1 MMGKLALFA
10 SDDEIPEVVLERVDI
25 VLSDRELGIGEVV
38 SSHREEWFLD
48 IFEEEGVSRAVALGY
63 RRLFSGQFLER
74 TDVEMYNIH
83 PSLLP
88 RFKGLDVYRR
98 VLKSDVD
105 VSGATLHEI
114 VEEMDEG
121 EVIDRIRY
129 DVPEDS
135 GVKQFRYYS
144 REYQKKLFRRNF

>member
-10 SDDEIPEVVLERVDI
+10 SDDEIPDEVLERTDI

-38 SSHREEWFLD
+38 SSHREDRFLNV
-48 IFEEEGVSRAVALGY
+48 FEEEGVSRAVALGY
-63 RRLFSGQFLER
+63 RRLFSGKFLER
-74 TDVEMYNIH
+74 TSVEMYNIH

-98 VLKSDVD
+98 VLESNVD
-105 VSGATLHEI
+105 VSGATLHRI

-121 EVIDRIRY
+121 EVIDRITY

-135 GVKQFRYYS
+135 GVEQFRSYS
-144 REYQKKLFRRNF
+144 REYQKKLFRKNF

>member
-1 MMGKLALFA
+1 MMGKIALFV
-10 SDDEIPEVVLERVDI
+10 SDVEIPEEILTRTDI
-25 VLSDRELGIGEVV
+25 IMSDRELGIGEVV
-38 SSHREEWFLD
+38 SSHREDSFLD
-48 IFEEEGVSRAVALGY
+48 VFEEEGVSRAVALGY
-63 RRLFSGQFLER
+63 RRLFSGKFLER

-98 VLKSDVD
+98 VLESNVD
-105 VSGATLHEI
+105 VSGATLHRI

-135 GVKQFRYYS
+135 GVEQFRFYS